1 MRKVWL
7 WSAALLA
14 MGGVTYAAVSQGVVT
29 VPPEVL
35 AAIKV
40 GDGVAKEGAPKARPS
55 RPSSSASVAVESG
68 RSRTTK
74 QSTDIRAIGTLT
86 SDESVRIAPEILG
99 RVVTVG
105 FAEGQSVEEGDL
117 IVKLDDALARAE
129 LADAEARF
137 ELAEANAGRAQALSR
152 TGNVTEKARDEAK
165 ANLRTARAAVDLA
178 KVRLDKHTIRAPFG
192 GTVGM
197 RQVSPGAFITA
208 GTTVVNLEKIDE
220 LKVDFSLPEIH
231 LADITMGQEI
241 EVRVDALPGK
251 TFAGKIYAIDPMVD
265 VNGRSLKI
273 RARVP
278 NASGELRPGLFA
290 RILVKGLSEA
300 QVVVIPESAVVPRG
314 GENFVYRIEDGKVVE
329 AKVRLGQRANAE
341 VQVLEGLAGDAE
353 IVTAGQLKVRDGA
366 LVTVIEAGGGP
377 AVALPPNA
385 VVRQGS

>member
-7 WSAALLA
+7 WSAALLIT
-14 MGGVTYAAVSQGVVT
+14 GGVAYAAVSQGVVT
-29 VPPEVL
+29 VPPEVW
-35 AAIKV
+35 AKIRP
-40 GDGVAKEGAPKARPS
+40 GDGSPAAQTPSQRPVAGPL
-55 RPSSSASVAVESG
+55 VAVESG
-68 RSRTTK
+68 LSRTAT
-74 QSTDIRAIGTLT
+74 QARDLRAIGTLT
-86 SDESVRIAPEILG
+86 SDESVQIAPEILG
-99 RVVTVG
+99 RVVTVD
-105 FAEGQSVEEGDL
+105 FSEGQSVKEGDM

-152 TGNVTEKARDEAK
+152 TGNVTERARDEAK
-165 ANLRTARAAVDLA
+165 TNLRTARAAVDLA
-178 KVRLDKHTIRAPFG
+178 KVRLDKHTIRAPFSG
-192 GTVGM
+192 IVGM

-231 LADITMGQEI
+231 LADVRTGQEI

-251 TFAGKIYAIDPMVD
+251 TFAGTIYAIDPMVD

-290 RILVKGLSEA
+290 RIVVKGLSERK
-300 QVVVIPESAVVPRG
+300 VVVIPESAVVPRG
-314 GENFVYRIEDGKVVE
+314 GETFVYRIEDGKVVE
-329 AKVRLGQRANAE
+329 TKVRLGQRANAE
-341 VQVLEGLAGDAE
+341 VQVLEGLESDAA
-353 IVTAGQLKVRDGA
+353 IVTAGQLKVRDGTM
-366 LVTVIEAGGGP
+366 VTVIEADGSAASLSP
-377 AVALPPNA
+377 ST